1 MMKLLRTFAFPAVM
15 LLAAFTVASAQS
27 PWQPLT
33 NRATFPAGAMALLTD
48 GTVLVHQE
56 QSGAGNWYKLTPDN
70 TGSYVNGTW
79 TQIASLPAGY
89 APLYFS
95 IAVLTDGRTIIEG
108 GEYNNGSQ
116 DWTNKG
122 AIYDPLRNTWTSVTP
137 PSGWSGIGDA
147 PNVVLANGTY
157 MQANT
162 LTTQAALLNQIT
174 LAWTATGAGKYDIYD
189 EEGLTLMP
197 NGNLLDVDTYVSPDN
212 PNGTNYEIYNASAGT
227 WSVAGQT
234 PVQLW
239 DSCGGSH
246 ELGPAVLRP
255 DGTIFQT
262 GANGCGA
269 GHTATYNTNTGT
281 WTVGP
286 DFPDNL
292 DIADGP
298 AALLPT
304 GNVLMMTSPGIF
316 QTGSV
321 FFEWDG
327 TSLNQVPGPPN
338 AASDSSYYG
347 KMLVLPTGQI
357 MFTDFSTDIE
367 IYTPTGSGNPA
378 WAPTVL
384 PSTNF
389 RLLRGTPALVYG
401 TQFNG
406 QSQACAYGDDY
417 QCATNYPL
425 VRLTNQSTGH
435 VFYAKTHNFST
446 MGVQT
451 GSTLVSTEFD
461 VPIQMETGETN
472 LQVVTN
478 GIASNT
484 ITY

>member
-1 MMKLLRTFAFPAVM
+1 
-15 LLAAFTVASAQS
+15 
-27 PWQPLT
+27 
-33 NRATFPAGAMALLTD
+33 
-48 GTVLVHQE
+48 
-56 QSGAGNWYKLTPDN
+56 
-70 TGSYVNGTW
+70 
-79 TQIASLPAGY
+79 
-89 APLYFS
+89 
-95 IAVLTDGRTIIEG
+95 
-108 GEYNNGSQ
+108 
-116 DWTNKG
+116 
-122 AIYDPLRNTWTSVTP
+122 
-137 PSGWSGIGDA
+137 
-147 PNVVLANGTY
+147 
-157 MQANT
+157 
-162 LTTQAALLNQIT
+162 
-174 LAWTATGAGKYDIYD
+174 
-189 EEGLTLMP
+189 
-197 NGNLLDVDTYVSPDN
+197 
-212 PNGTNYEIYNASAGT
+212 
-227 WSVAGQT
+227 
-234 PVQLW
+234 
-239 DSCGGSH
+239 
-246 ELGPAVLRP
+246 
-255 DGTIFQT
+255 
-262 GANGCGA
+262 
-269 GHTATYNTNTGT
+269 
-281 WTVGP
+281 
-286 DFPDNL
+286 
-292 DIADGP
+292 
-298 AALLPT
+298 
-304 GNVLMMTSPGIF
+304 MMTSPGIF

-484 ITY
+484 ITYFVP